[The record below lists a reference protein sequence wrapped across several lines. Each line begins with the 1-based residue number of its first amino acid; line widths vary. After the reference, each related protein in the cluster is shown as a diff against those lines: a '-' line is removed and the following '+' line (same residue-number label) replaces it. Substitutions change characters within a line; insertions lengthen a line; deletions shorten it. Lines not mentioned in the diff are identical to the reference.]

1 MDFTDNKRVSFTAS
15 VLGRAGRIEV
25 CFSQVVKL
33 GFACMSA
40 VEMAIEKVKA
50 LPEAKAKV
58 LLDWL
63 AELDRPNHPASAKG
77 IMAVRGVARKFHAQ
91 PLTTNEWMKI
101 LREGEQ

>member
-1 MDFTDNKRVSFTAS
+1 
-15 VLGRAGRIEV
+15 
-25 CFSQVVKL
+25 
-33 GFACMSA
+33 MSA
-40 VEMAIEKVKA
+40 VELAIEKVKA

-63 AELDRPNHPASAKG
+63 AELDRPNHPASANG